1 MVLCG
6 PPGAVIIMR
15 VRGDGDPEA
24 NGKSRKNSTS
34 EDTASGI
41 ADELYA
47 RCERKSRVK
56 NDSKVFRSNHGKEG
70 VIVTRDGEE
79 KMLMQRTHLHLGGL

>member
-15 VRGDGDPEA
+15 VRGDGDPGA
-24 NGKSRKNSTS
+24 NGKGRKNSTS
-34 EDTASGI
+34 ASGI

-79 KMLMQRTHLHLGGL
+79 KMLMQTTHLHLGGL

>member
-1 MVLCG
+1 MAKAGRTLHLKIQLVGL
-6 PPGAVIIMR
+6 
-15 VRGDGDPEA
+15 
-24 NGKSRKNSTS
+24 
-34 EDTASGI
+34 

-79 KMLMQRTHLHLGGL
+79 KMLLQTAHLHLGGL